1 MNQRGMPLLE
11 IQHVTKE
18 FSRQGRAVRALD
30 GIDLRVNEGE
40 FLTIVGPSGCGKTT
54 LLHMLGGFVPVDQGA
69 IRLDGKAIGG
79 PGPDRGV
86 IFQEYALFPWRTA
99 HGNVVWPL
107 EIKGVL
113 KAERERIAERY
124 LDLVHLQGFRDHY
137 PAELSGGM
145 KQRVALARV
154 LVLDPRI
161 LLMDEPFGALDS
173 QTRELMQEEL
183 LDIWGK
189 TGKTVIF
196 ITHDID
202 EAIYLSDR
210 VIVMTARPGKVKE
223 DLRIDLPRP
232 RNLEIK
238 KSPEYASY
246 RNRVW
251 DLLHVEVIAARREAQ
266 ESRG

>member
-1 MNQRGMPLLE
+1 
-11 IQHVTKE
+11 
-18 FSRQGRAVRALD
+18 
-30 GIDLRVNEGE
+30 
-40 FLTIVGPSGCGKTT
+40 
-54 LLHMLGGFVPVDQGA
+54 
-69 IRLDGKAIGG
+69 
-79 PGPDRGV
+79 
-86 IFQEYALFPWRTA
+86 
-99 HGNVVWPL
+99 
-107 EIKGVL
+107 
-113 KAERERIAERY
+113 
-124 LDLVHLQGFRDHY
+124 
-137 PAELSGGM
+137 M

-202 EAIYLSDR
+202 EAVYLSDR

-223 DLRIDLPRP
+223 DFRIDLPRP
-232 RNLEIK
+232 RRLEIK
-238 KSPEYASY
+238 KTAEYAAY

-251 DLLHVEVIAARREAQ
+251 DLLHVEVMAARRETP
-266 ESRG
+266 S

>member
-1 MNQRGMPLLE
+1 MPLLE
-11 IQHVTKE
+11 IQRVSKE
-18 FSRQGRAVRALD
+18 FARQGRAVRALD
-30 GIDLRVNEGE
+30 RIDLSVAEGE
-40 FLTIVGPSGCGKTT
+40 FVSIVGPSGCGKTT

-69 IRLDGKAIGG
+69 IHLDGLPIER

-86 IFQEYALFPWRTA
+86 IFQESALFPWRTA

-107 EIKGVL
+107 EIKGVA
-113 KAERERIAERY
+113 KDERARVAERY
-124 LDLVHLQGFRDHY
+124 LDLVHLKGFRDHY

-183 LDIWGK
+183 LEIWS
-189 TGKTVIF
+189 TTRKTVIF

-202 EAIYLSDR
+202 EAVYLSDR
-210 VIVMTARPGKVKE
+210 VVVMTARPGRIKE

-232 RNLEIK
+232 RRLEIK
-238 KSPEYASY
+238 KSADYGAY
-246 RNRVW
+246 RNRIW
-251 DLLHVEVIAARREAQ
+251 DLLHVEVIEARRLAQ
-266 ESRG
+266 DGGDR

>member
-1 MNQRGMPLLE
+1 MPLLD
-11 IQHVTKE
+11 IQHVTTE
-18 FSRQGRAVRALD
+18 FARQGRVIRALD
-30 GIDLRVNEGE
+30 AIDLTVEEGE

-54 LLHMLGGFVPVDQGA
+54 LLHMLGGFVPVEEGA

-107 EIKGVL
+107 EIKGIA

-124 LDLVHLQGFRDHY
+124 LELVHLQGFRDHY

-145 KQRVALARV
+145 KQRVALARI

-183 LDIWGK
+183 LEIWST

-202 EAIYLSDR
+202 EAVYLSDR

-223 DLRIDLPRP
+223 ALRIDLPRP
-232 RNLEIK
+232 RRLEIK
-238 KSPEYASY
+238 KSSDYAAY

-251 DLLHVEVIAARREAQ
+251 DLLHVEVMAARRDAPEG
-266 ESRG
+266 RGR

>member
-1 MNQRGMPLLE
+1 MPFLE
-11 IQHVTKE
+11 IDHLVKE
-18 FSRQGRAVRALD
+18 FTRKERVIRAID
-30 GIDLRVNEGE
+30 GIDLMVKEGE
-40 FLTIVGPSGCGKTT
+40 FVSIVGPSGCGKTT
-54 LLHMLGGFVPVDQGA
+54 LLHMLAGFVPVDQGA
-69 IRLDGKAIGG
+69 LRLDGKPILG

-99 HGNVVWPL
+99 HGNVMWPL
-107 EIKGVL
+107 EIKGVP
-113 KAERERIAERY
+113 KAEREATADRY
-124 LDLVHLQGFRDHY
+124 LDLVHLEGFRDHY

-145 KQRVALARV
+145 KQRVALARI

-183 LDIWGK
+183 LEIWGK

-210 VIVMTARPGKVKE
+210 VVVMTARPGKVKE
-223 DLRIDLPRP
+223 DFRVDLPRP
-232 RNLEIK
+232 RRLDIK
-238 KSPEYASY
+238 KTPEYAAY
-246 RNRVW
+246 RNKVW
-251 DLLHVEVIAARREAQ
+251 DLLHVEVIAARAQ
-266 ESRG
+266 TPDGRA

>member
-1 MNQRGMPLLE
+1 MPLLE
-11 IQHVTKE
+11 VQQVVKE

-30 GIDLRVNEGE
+30 GIDLTVNEGE
-40 FLTIVGPSGCGKTT
+40 FVAIVGPSGCGKTT
-54 LLHMLGGFVPVDQGA
+54 LLHMLGGFVAVDGGA
-69 IRLDGKAIGG
+69 ILLDGKKIGA

-86 IFQEYALFPWRTA
+86 IFQDYALFPWRTA
-99 HGNVVWPL
+99 HGNVMWPL
-107 EIKGVL
+107 EIRGL
-113 KAERERIAERY
+113 PKAERAAIADRY

-183 LDIWGK
+183 LEIWGK

-210 VIVMTARPGKVKE
+210 VVVMTARPGKVKE
-223 DLRIDLPRP
+223 ELRIALERP
-232 RNLEIK
+232 RRLDVK
-238 KSPEYASY
+238 KTAEYISY
-246 RNRVW
+246 RNRIW
-251 DLLHVEVIAARREAQ
+251 DLLHVEVIAAQRQASE
-266 ESRG
+266 RGVR

>member
-1 MNQRGMPLLE
+1 MPLLE
-11 IQHVTKE
+11 IQRLSKE
-18 FSRQGRAVRALD
+18 FARQGRVVRALD
-30 GIDLRVNEGE
+30 RIDLSVAEGE
-40 FLTIVGPSGCGKTT
+40 FLSIVGPSGCGKTT

-69 IRLDGKAIGG
+69 IHLDGRPITG

-99 HGNVVWPL
+99 HGNIVWPL
-107 EIKGVL
+107 EIKGVA
-113 KAERERIAERY
+113 KDERERVAEHY
-124 LDLVHLQGFRDHY
+124 LDLVHLKGFRDHY

-183 LDIWGK
+183 LEIWS
-189 TGKTVIF
+189 TTRKTVIF

-202 EAIYLSDR
+202 EAVYLSDR
-210 VIVMTARPGKVKE
+210 VLVMTARPGRIKE

-232 RNLEIK
+232 RRLEIK
-238 KSPEYASY
+238 KSPEYAAY
-246 RNRVW
+246 RNRIW
-251 DLLHVEVIAARREAQ
+251 DLLHVEVIEARRLAQ
-266 ESRG
+266 DGAR

>member
-1 MNQRGMPLLE
+1 MPLLE
-11 IQHVTKE
+11 IQRLSKE
-18 FSRQGRAVRALD
+18 FARQGRVVRALD
-30 GIDLRVNEGE
+30 RIDLSVAEGE
-40 FLTIVGPSGCGKTT
+40 FLSIVGPSGCGKTT

-69 IRLDGKAIGG
+69 IHLDGRPITG

-99 HGNVVWPL
+99 HGNIVWPL
-107 EIKGVL
+107 EIKGVA
-113 KAERERIAERY
+113 KDERERVAEHY
-124 LDLVHLQGFRDHY
+124 LDLVHLKGFRDHY

-183 LDIWGK
+183 LEIWG
-189 TGKTVIF
+189 TTRKTVIF

-202 EAIYLSDR
+202 EAVYLSDR
-210 VIVMTARPGKVKE
+210 VLVMTARPGRIKE

-232 RNLEIK
+232 RRLEIK
-238 KSPEYASY
+238 KSPEYAAY
-246 RNRVW
+246 RNRIW
-251 DLLHVEVIAARREAQ
+251 DLLHVEVIEARRLAQ
-266 ESRG
+266 DGAR

>member
-1 MNQRGMPLLE
+1 MPFLE
-11 IQHVTKE
+11 IERLVKE
-18 FSRQGRAVRALD
+18 FTRKDKTIRAIDV
-30 GIDLRVNEGE
+30 IDLGVEEGE
-40 FLTIVGPSGCGKTT
+40 FVSIVGPSGCGKTT
-54 LLHMLGGFVPVDQGA
+54 LLHMLAGFVPVDRGA
-69 IRLDGKAIGG
+69 IRLDGKPIAG

-107 EIKGVL
+107 EIKGV
-113 KAERERIAERY
+113 KRGERDAVADRY

-137 PAELSGGM
+137 PGELSGGM
-145 KQRVALARV
+145 KQRVALARI
-154 LVLDPRI
+154 LVLDPRV

-183 LDIWGK
+183 LEIWGK

-202 EAIYLSDR
+202 EAVYLSDR
-210 VIVMTARPGKVKE
+210 VIVMTARPGRVK
-223 DLRIDLPRP
+223 DDFRIDLPRP
-232 RNLEIK
+232 RRLDIK
-238 KSPEYASY
+238 KTPEYAAY

-251 DLLHVEVIAARREAQ
+251 DLLHVEVIAARDQAKE
-266 ESRG
+266 GG

>member
-1 MNQRGMPLLE
+1 LNPLLE
-11 IQHVTKE
+11 IEHVVKQ
-18 FSRQGRAVRALD
+18 FSRQGRTVRAID
-30 GIDLRVNEGE
+30 GVDLSVKEGE

-54 LLHMLGGFVPVDQGA
+54 LLHILGGFVPVESGA
-69 IRLDGKAIGG
+69 IRLDGKPITG

-107 EIKGVL
+107 EIKGMD
-113 KAERERIAERY
+113 KRERTEIADRY
-124 LDLVHLQGFRDHY
+124 LDLVHLKSFRDHY

-183 LDIWGK
+183 LDIWDK

-202 EAIYLSDR
+202 EAVYLSDR
-210 VIVMTARPGKVKE
+210 VVVMTARPGRIKE

-232 RNLEIK
+232 RGLAVK
-238 KSPEYASY
+238 KSEAYAGY
-246 RNRVW
+246 RNRLW
-251 DLLHVEVIAARREAQ
+251 DLLHVEVIAARRETP
-266 ESRG
+266 G